1 MKDLTKG
8 NSTRLI
14 IEFAIPVLI
23 GNVLQL
29 LYSLV
34 DTRIVG
40 ETLGNKALAAVG
52 ATNPVN
58 TLIVGFLLGLTN
70 GFAIPVSRSFGAG
83 DIKEMK
89 KAVAGTVKLGL
100 MVSVVLTIL
109 SLVFLKPLLILLN
122 TKEELLN
129 ESYAYISIIF
139 AGMTASMLYNICA
152 GVLRAIGDTVTPLVF
167 LGVSTV
173 LNIAGDLFFI
183 KVLKTGVRGAAAATI
198 IAQIISFVLC
208 VIYIWKRYDILRINR
223 SDFKVPKEMVK
234 KMFQSGL
241 SMGFMMSLVS
251 LGTVALQGT
260 INTFNNN
267 IIVAHTAARKITELY
282 MLLFSV
288 LGTTMATFCG
298 QNLGAGQIERIRK
311 ALRNV
316 ILVSFAWSIIMM
328 ILSYTVAPTLIK
340 MVTATDEKEII
351 DTACKYLKIDTLF
364 YFFPAMICIIR
375 NAMQGIG
382 DHITPIVSSFIELFG
397 KFLIATFLAP
407 QIGYMGIIV
416 AEPIVWVL
424 MVLPLIVQII
434 RNPML
439 KIPKKYNE
447 Q

>member
-70 GFAIPVSRSFGAG
+70 GFAIQVSRSFGAG

-316 ILVSFAWSIIMM
+316 ILVSFA
-328 ILSYTVAPTLIK
+328 
-340 MVTATDEKEII
+340 
-351 DTACKYLKIDTLF
+351 
-364 YFFPAMICIIR
+364 
-375 NAMQGIG
+375 
-382 DHITPIVSSFIELFG
+382 
-397 KFLIATFLAP
+397 
-407 QIGYMGIIV
+407 
-416 AEPIVWVL
+416 
-424 MVLPLIVQII
+424 
-434 RNPML
+434 
-439 KIPKKYNE
+439 
-447 Q
+447 